1 VDVQGISSGALSST
15 REDGYDD
22 GNDMRGS
29 KMGGLGVGVPLNSSS
44 ILDSYSTVA
53 ALAFIGVSE
62 PWHKTGIGGW
72 KMNEVEK
79 GNDRVQNKKGE

>member
-1 VDVQGISSGALSST
+1 VGLFPLRVRMVTTTAMTCGVVKWGV
-15 REDGYDD
+15 
-22 GNDMRGS
+22 
-29 KMGGLGVGVPLNSSS
+29 GGGVPLNSSS